1 MMKFAGLDGEPPREF
16 SAALHEAFLRAVMQS
31 NSWLAV
37 VQIQDV
43 FGDTARFNVPGST
56 SDANW
61 SYRKPHTVKRLDAEP
76 TLLVKAQIFSRLA
89 QDSGRSI

>member
-1 MMKFAGLDGEPPREF
+1 MKFAGLDGEPPREF

-56 SDANW
+56 ADTNW
-61 SYRKPHTVKRLDAEP
+61 SHRVPQP
-76 TLLVKAQIFSRLA
+76 
-89 QDSGRSI
+89 